1 MMKYSNLLK
10 KWTLARNQNGNYI
23 DRIFLEDEK
32 RVELLNNSSTK
43 LVILNLAY
51 FEELTSN
58 PPQNDF
64 RKLLARHFN
73 VVEKI
78 LDIKK
83 L

>member
-1 MMKYSNLLK
+1 MKYSNLLK
-10 KWTLARNQNGNYI
+10 KWTLARNQNGKYI

-32 RVELLNNSSTK
+32 RVELLNNSSTN

-51 FEELTSN
+51 FEELTGDQ
-58 PPQNDF
+58 PQSDL
-64 RKLLARHFN
+64 RKLLTRHFN